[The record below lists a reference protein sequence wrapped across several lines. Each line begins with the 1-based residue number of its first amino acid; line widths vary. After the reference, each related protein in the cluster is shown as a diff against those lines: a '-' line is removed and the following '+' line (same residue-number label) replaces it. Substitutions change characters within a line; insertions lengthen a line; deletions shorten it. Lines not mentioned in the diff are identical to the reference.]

1 MIFIVYKSLI
11 QVGGAEKFLY
21 EFFINLKKYHNVKIL
36 CKEYNDEV
44 INFFKINKKDILVPK
59 KNNYVDWFNF
69 LLRNINKDQ
78 TIIVQ
83 SGFKDIF
90 LVSLLKRIK
99 TILFLHHPYFNSLD
113 HFDLLSFIH
122 NKKRKNFITTSENY
136 KFYQKLKNKA
146 KKNSNYFKTN
156 LNAILIFLSFKKANK
171 IVVLSEYGRR
181 EKNEI
186 FNVDPI
192 YIQPAIGQT
201 FIDHANTISEFK
213 KENQI
218 IYFGRLS
225 KEKRVDMLIKA
236 FNSIDI
242 DCKLIIIGDGE
253 ELANLK
259 DLASKNKKVIFKGF
273 LKDYELFEEIKKS
286 KLMVTLEWA
295 DYNLTVYESIILG
308 TRVLFGKT
316 FEIEK
321 SDQKLIENKMLFYCE
336 PSEYEVAKMIKYI
349 FNLEK
354 PEIESFNFLNSNNW
368 ENYVKAFLNEVLE
381 EK

>member
-225 KEKRVDMLIKA
+225 KEKRVDILIKA

-259 DLASKNKKVIFKGF
+259 DLASQNKKVIFKGF

-308 TRVLFGKT
+308 TRVF
-316 FEIEK
+316 FV
-321 SDQKLIENKMLFYCE
+321 KLLKLKK
-336 PSEYEVAKMIKYI
+336 VIK
-349 FNLEK
+349 
-354 PEIESFNFLNSNNW
+354 NSLKIRCYSIVNPVNM
-368 ENYVKAFLNEVLE
+368 K
-381 EK
+381 